1 MARKSCR
8 AFRRFHGTRGTKFA
22 ATSVPDRIHLFERES
37 NKNSLAPAVLL
48 A

>member
-22 ATSVPDRIHLFERES
+22 ATSVPDRIHLERES